1 MYSLWFLTFLVF
13 VTNGATDFRSV
24 NIVTQQNA
32 PERYLDTRNRIR
44 CQNITDV
51 YPSPVQE
58 AADDFV
64 VPLPTWFEL
73 KGVAHGLSD
82 CSAMSFALETIR
94 TRSDHD
100 PSSITITLWKHDPLT
115 KKPGESFYKKTL
127 PWPSNNYLWK
137 SDPRGTPF
145 VSIIKL
151 QYNELG
157 DDGKTRFDF
166 RNPAFLPS
174 ATTFWFS
181 FYATVPQ
188 HQSSLGF
195 TMNAMYWRVLNNL
208 TNSSPHEVFL
218 HNGLENHDFVWR
230 DVGNYAN
237 YGYEQWVSGEL
248 IEERIR
254 LTQTTHNLA
263 WTVYFEC
270 LVTDLWTDPPTQKPS
285 SAPTSS
291 PTLAIPEPTFQI
303 LNESERVGYRDLVVG
318 ISIPV
323 VLLLVCII
331 ILLFVLTAKR
341 CWKRSPKKDTE
352 NDERAIVVE
361 EIELEEKKRPIN
373 LDDVLCSFTE
383 LSEGISYEK
392 LNTKYRTSESTL
404 FDDRVYSTHS
414 DDEPF

>member
-1 MYSLWFLTFLVF
+1 MWPVLFLIVLVKA
-13 VTNGATDFRSV
+13 ATDFRNV

-32 PERYLDTRNRIR
+32 PERYPDPKNRIR

-73 KGVAHGLSD
+73 KGVTHGLSD
-82 CSAMSFALETIR
+82 CSALSFALETIR

-100 PSSITITLWKHDPLT
+100 PSSVTINIWKHDPLT
-115 KKPGESFYKKTL
+115 KRPGESLYKKTL

-145 VSIIKL
+145 VSIFKL
-151 QYNELG
+151 QYNELA

-208 TNSSPHEVFL
+208 TNSSPHETFL
-218 HNGLENHDFVWR
+218 HAGQENHDFVWR

-237 YGYEQWVSGEL
+237 YGYEDWVSGEL

-270 LVTDLWTDPPTQKPS
+270 LVTDLWTDPPTQKPTTS
-285 SAPTSS
+285 PTQTPTQATEAPT
-291 PTLAIPEPTFQI
+291 LQI
-303 LNESERVGYRDLVVG
+303 LNESERIGYRDLVVG

-331 ILLFVLTAKR
+331 ILLFLLTAKR
-341 CWKRSPKKDTE
+341 CWKRSGTGEGPV
-352 NDERAIVVE
+352 VVE
-361 EIELEEKKRPIN
+361 EIELESERERKEKKVD
-373 LDDVLCSFTE
+373 LDAVLCSFTE
-383 LSEGISYEK
+383 LSEGVSYEK
-392 LNTKYRTSESTL
+392 LNTRYRTSGNTL
-404 FDDRVYSTHS
+404 FDDTVHSKLS
-414 DDEPF
+414 DDDPF